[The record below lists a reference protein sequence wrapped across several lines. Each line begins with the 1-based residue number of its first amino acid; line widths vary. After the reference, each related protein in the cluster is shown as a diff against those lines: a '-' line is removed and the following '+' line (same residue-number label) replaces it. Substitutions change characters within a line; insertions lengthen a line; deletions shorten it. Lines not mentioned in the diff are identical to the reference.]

1 MATRGKTINIRV
13 AGVPW
18 KVEFKTSW
26 HEVDPTS
33 GERLFGVTMF
43 NEHTIRIAGDAPPE
57 KQHTT
62 LMHEIFHAITHEY
75 GITPFEKEPG
85 VHDEKHIDLMAIAT
99 CEVLD
104 SLGMT
109 LPHIIIR
116 GGK

>member
-1 MATRGKTINIRV
+1 MATKGKTIHIKV

-18 KVEFKTSW
+18 KVMFTTSW

-33 GERLFGVTMF
+33 GERLFGITIF
-43 NEHTIRIAGDAPPE
+43 NEHTIRIAGDAPVE
-57 KQHTT
+57 KQHIT
-62 LMHEIFHAITHEY
+62 LMHEIYHAITHEY
-75 GITPFEKEPG
+75 GITPLEKEPG
-85 VHDEKHIDLMAIAT
+85 SHDEKHIDLLAIAT

-109 LPHIIIR
+109 LPHITV

>member
-33 GERLFGVTMF
+33 GERLFGVTLF

-75 GITPFEKEPG
+75 GITPFEAQRDVCDPAFNPCGQGCVCSTGWVVK
-85 VHDEKHIDLMAIAT
+85 
-99 CEVLD
+99 
-104 SLGMT
+104 
-109 LPHIIIR
+109 
-116 GGK
+116 

>member
-1 MATRGKTINIRV
+1 MAAKGKTIHIRV

-26 HEVDPTS
+26 HEVDPQS

-43 NEHTIRIAGDAPPE
+43 NEHTIRIAGDAPAE
-57 KQHTT
+57 KQHIT
-62 LMHEIFHAITHEY
+62 LLHEILHAITHEY
-75 GITPFEKEPG
+75 GITPLEKETG
-85 VHDEKHIDLMAIAT
+85 HDEKHIDLLAIAM

-109 LPHIIIR
+109 LPHITIA